1 MKKLDLI
8 NALDEVDLV
17 LSITLSAFDAEINEH
32 HLRLVKDSI
41 ELSQNK
47 LSAVLHQ
54 LECLS

>member
-17 LSITLSAFDAEINEH
+17 LSITLSAFDAEISEQ

-41 ELSQNK
+41 ELSQHK